1 MVRMT
6 VMGLEKKRMGLSLT
20 KIKIFLVLTVVLMG
34 LTQAGGAQDTPTPVA
49 TQSKLGPAA
58 PVTYANRYEIY
69 GGLNFMNF
77 MAGQNLPKRMNMGGA
92 EVLGTYWLKPK
103 IGLGVDYRGEAGTT
117 PVNPNFYYV
126 NRPVVYMN
134 MVLFGAQYRGPKN
147 QYAALNYHAYA
158 GPSYG
163 VFNGGTNGQPP
174 QLFGLYT
181 NHWAPIV
188 ALGGSVD
195 VNRSKKW
202 AIRLSPDLI
211 LEHFGNETRE
221 FFAISGGVVYRFG
234 NK

>member
-1 MVRMT
+1 MVPMT

-20 KIKIFLVLTVVLMG
+20 NIKTFLVLTVVLMG
-34 LTQAGGAQDTPTPVA
+34 LTQAGMAQDTPTPLA

-69 GGLNFMNF
+69 GGLSFMNF

-117 PVNPNFYYV
+117 PVNPNFYFV

-147 QYAALNYHAYA
+147 QYAAVNYHAYA

-163 VFNGGTNGQPP
+163 VFNAGTNGQPP

-195 VNRSKKW
+195 VNRSKNW

-211 LEHFGNETRE
+211 LEHFGNNTRE

-234 NK
+234 KK